1 MKKTILPLIALL
13 FASVSQGQF
22 NITFRVDMNNVT
34 ENFTTP
40 EVNGTFNNWCGGC
53 APMSD
58 ADGDGIWELTIALA
72 AGNYEYKFAADN
84 WNPQEQLVPGS
95 PCTVTNFGFTNRS
108 LVVSADAVLDPVCW
122 GSCTECALTDG
133 PYDVTFQVNMN
144 DVTVPFTTPEV
155 NGEFNNWC
163 GGCAPMSDPDGDGI
177 WSLTIS
183 LNPGEYEYKFAA
195 DNWNPQEELTPGLPC
210 TITTGAFTNRV
221 ITVSEDIVLDPVC
234 WNSCNN
240 CGVLPNVYDVTFQ
253 VDMSD
258 VTDAYNVPEV
268 NGTFNDWC
276 GGCAPM
282 SDEDGDGIYEL
293 TITLEEGTYEYK
305 FAADSWAL
313 IEPLMEGDVC
323 TINGAP
329 FVNRTLSVNDNITL
343 PAVCWGSCS
352 PCESEPVE
360 TGIINLTFDEAAS
373 ITAWTPVADA
383 TLPEASIVWNE
394 TGVTTGAMEIS
405 GSNTSAGI
413 GRAYIFQ
420 YVDGNV
426 DYQGASNVELSFD
439 IKLSAPLNGAAL
451 HLQTE
456 LASTGTINTFD
467 IQNQGV
473 NADTWTTLTFPYQN
487 IGAGNL
493 FRMHF
498 NIAAG
503 AFVGAGGTIL
513 IDNVSVV
520 AAGASVSGCT
530 DEAANNYNPDATTDD
545 GSCLYNVTFHVNM
558 SEVTETYSTPN
569 LNGTFNNWCGACAPM
584 SDEDGDGIW
593 SITIELA
600 QGNYEYKF
608 SADGWTIQEELTPGS
623 ACTVSN
629 NGFTNR
635 ALSVEGAQELPV
647 VCWASCND
655 CGFVVSTFN
664 VTFRVDMS
672 QVTQAFTTPEV
683 NGTFNNWCGGCAPMS
698 DADGDNIWELVIP
711 LEAGNYEFKYAA
723 DAWAI
728 QEELTPGSTCTITVG
743 PFTNRV
749 LTVSEDMVMDV
760 ACWGACQAC
769 ENVVEPVN
777 VTFVVDMSQ
786 VTQTFTTPEVN
797 GTFNN
802 WCGGC
807 APMSDANSDGIWEL
821 TIPLTPGTYEYKFA
835 ADAWAIQ
842 EEFVG
847 GESCTI
853 TTNGFTN
860 RLLVVEAET
869 TLEEVCWASCIACIN
884 NVNDNDLSQAIQVYP
899 NPANDMLFIN
909 NTISN
914 ENAVVRMFDISGK
927 LVFENQNFNAV
938 NSTINTSE
946 LNNGIY
952 TLQIVVKGGVFN
964 TKVAIR
970 H

>member
-34 ENFTTP
+34 ESFTTP

-58 ADGDGIWELTIALA
+58 ADADGIWELTIPLD

-84 WNPQEQLVPGS
+84 WNPQEQLVAGS
-95 PCTVTNFGFTNRS
+95 ACTVTNFGFTNRS
-108 LVVSADAVLDPVCW
+108 LVVSADAVLDAVCW
-122 GSCTECALTDG
+122 GSCTACALTDG

-144 DVTVPFTTPEV
+144 DVAEAFTTPEV
-155 NGEFNNWC
+155 NGQFNNFC
-163 GGCAPMSDPDGDGI
+163 GGCAPMSDTDGDGI
-177 WSLTIS
+177 WSLTIT
-183 LNPGEYEYKFAA
+183 LNPGTYEYKFAA
-195 DNWNPQEELTPGLPC
+195 DTWTIQEALTPGSPC
-210 TITTGAFTNRV
+210 TITTGAFTNRL

-234 WNSCNN
+234 WGSCTN
-240 CGVLPNVYDVTFQ
+240 CGVVPNVYDVTFQ
-253 VDMSD
+253 VDMSN
-258 VTDAYNVPEV
+258 VTDAYTTPEV
-268 NGTFNDWC
+268 NGQFNDWC

-293 TITLEEGTYEYK
+293 TVSLEEGTYEYK
-305 FAADSWAL
+305 FAADAWAL
-313 IEPLMEGDVC
+313 IEPLTEGDAC
-323 TINGAP
+323 TINAAP
-329 FVNRTLSVNDNITL
+329 FVNRVITVNSNITL
-343 PAVCWGSCS
+343 PAVCWGSCA
-352 PCESEPVE
+352 PCETEPVE

-373 ITAWTPVADA
+373 ITVWSPVADA
-383 TLPEASIVWNE
+383 TLPEASIVWNDA
-394 TGVTTGAMEIS
+394 GVTTGAMEIS
-405 GSNTSAGI
+405 GSNTSDGI

-426 DYQGASNVELSFD
+426 DYQGQTSVELSFD
-439 IKLSAPLNGAAL
+439 VKLSAPLNGAAL

-456 LASTGTINTFD
+456 MASSGTINTFD

-473 NADTWTTLTFPYQN
+473 NESTWTNLTFTYDN

-493 FRMHF
+493 FRIHF

-513 IDNVSVV
+513 IDNIRVV
-520 AAGASVSGCT
+520 GLGDAVSGCT
-530 DEAANNYNPDATTDD
+530 DETANNFNPEATTDD

-558 SEVTETYSTPN
+558 NQVTEVFTTPN

-593 SITIELA
+593 SITVELA

-608 SADGWTIQEELTPGS
+608 SSDGWTIQEELTAGS
-623 ACTVSN
+623 ACTVTN
-629 NGFTNR
+629 GGFTNR
-635 ALSVEGAQELPV
+635 ALSVEAAQELPV
-647 VCWASCND
+647 VCWGSCTD
-655 CGFVVSTFN
+655 CGIVAQTYN
-664 VTFRVDMS
+664 ITFRVDMS
-672 QVTQAFTTPEV
+672 QVTAAYTTPEV

-698 DADGDNIWELVIP
+698 DTDGDDIWELVIP

-728 QEELTPGSTCTITVG
+728 QEELTPGSTCTFTVG
-743 PFTNRV
+743 AFTNRV

-769 ENVVEPVN
+769 ESIVEPVN

-853 TTNGFTN
+853 TTGGFTN
-860 RLLVVEAET
+860 RLLVVEAEA
-869 TLEEVCWASCIACIN
+869 TLEEVCWASCVACIS

-899 NPANDMLFIN
+899 NPANDMLFVN

-952 TLQIVVKGGVFN
+952 TLQVVVKGGVIN